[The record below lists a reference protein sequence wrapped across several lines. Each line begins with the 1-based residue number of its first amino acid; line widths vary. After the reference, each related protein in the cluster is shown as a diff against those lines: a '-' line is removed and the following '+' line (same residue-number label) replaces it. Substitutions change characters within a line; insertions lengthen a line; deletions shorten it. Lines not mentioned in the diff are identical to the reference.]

1 MQVLE
6 KDLAIFGF
14 FIALGRS
21 TRSFLLSNGF
31 NTLDDPVEDFIRY
44 NFCYMIFIFL
54 KSVLIFMISYMDLL
68 IHITFCYR
76 YLIVGSVLYY
86 PELSSISSYQLY
98 VEVSMYGNSILQMCS
113 IIQLCGL
120 LNPFD
125 FAGGL

>member
-31 NTLDDPVEDFIRY
+31 NTLDEQVEDFLRY
-44 NFCYMIFIFL
+44 SFCYMIFL
-54 KSVLIFMISYMDLL
+54 SSKSVLILMISFVYLL
-68 IHITFCYR
+68 IHIAFCYR
-76 YLIVGSVLYY
+76 HLIVGSVVYY

-98 VEVSMYGNSILQMCS
+98 AEVSMYGHSI
-113 IIQLCGL
+113 
-120 LNPFD
+120 
-125 FAGGL
+125 